1 MKIRRILS
9 VFLLTV
15 LMVSLML
22 TPQAY
27 ALPALEIKA
36 KAAVLVDADEG
47 RIIFGQNEQER
58 EYPASITKVMTA
70 LLTLEAVDAGKLSL
84 DQPITASAVVNDQD
98 PEGSSAGI
106 EEGEVLTVE
115 QLLYCLLLVSANEAA
130 DILAETV
137 SGSREAFVELMNQ
150 RAQELGCTGTH
161 FANTNGLHDVNHY
174 TTAYDIYLFFR
185 EAMKHETFMTITGSV
200 AYEVPATNKS
210 EARELHTTN
219 SLLSNWRIL
228 DYLYDGVD
236 CGKTGST
243 PEAGYCLVSSC
254 LRDGKRLVAVVL
266 GAEGEGTHIESFS
279 ESARLY
285 DYGYNNFSKQLVVS
299 TEDVFRQPV
308 ALSKET
314 DCVMLYPAENAEAFL
329 PSDVTKDQLEQ
340 TVTLKNEVADA
351 PITRGQEMGTLTISY
366 NGQVCVTVPLLAQ
379 ADVSAS
385 RFLVAK
391 AAVEEFL
398 SRTIVKV
405 ALVVLVLLVILL
417 VLFSVA
423 GSPSAPVVSGYLP
436 GAEDIRETGLLPGDE
451 FYRIDGHRIY
461 FQSDAILFLGR
472 AGEDVAVEVLR
483 DGRRLDL
490 GTLHLPYRTLT
501 DESGQ
506 QSLKRGVMVGE
517 LREAGPLGTLRNAWY
532 QSIDYVR
539 TVWLSLGDLIR
550 GAVSLNDMAGPI
562 GIFAMA
568 GEVGQ
573 QGAAAAGMAGA
584 LLNIFSFVALIA
596 INLAVMNLL
605 PIPALDGGQI
615 LFLLVGGIYHFFTH
629 RRIDQKYLGYIN
641 MAGFFC
647 LIALMVVVAVSDVN
661 KLIL

>member
-285 DYGYNNFSKQLVVS
+285 DYGYDNFSKQLVVS

-308 ALSKET
+308 ALSKQT
-314 DCVMLYPAENAEAFL
+314 DTVMLYPAQSVEAFL
-329 PSDVTKDQLEQ
+329 PKDAKDEDIRKS
-340 TVTLKNEVADA
+340 VTLKEDVVNA
-351 PITRGQEMGTLTISY
+351 PITAGQELGTLTSGDFVLDE
-366 NGQVCVTVPLLAQ
+366 NRRVLLKAGQPIELTQ
-379 ADVSAS
+379 
-385 RFLVAK
+385 
-391 AAVEEFL
+391 VEFQIMELFF
-398 SRTIVKV
+398 RNPGI
-405 ALVVLVLLVILL
+405 ALVREKILKG
-417 VLFSVA
+417 VWGENYF
-423 GSPSAPVVSGYLP
+423 
-436 GAEDIRETGLLPGDE
+436 GDVK
-451 FYRIDGHRIY
+451 IV
-461 FQSDAILFLGR
+461 
-472 AGEDVAVEVLR
+472 DVNI
-483 DGRRLDL
+483 RRL
-490 GTLHLPYRTLT
+490 RMKVE
-501 DESGQ
+501 DEPSHPTHI
-506 QSLKRGVMVGE
+506 M
-517 LREAGPLGTLRNAWY
+517 
-532 QSIDYVR
+532 
-539 TVWLSLGDLIR
+539 TVW
-550 GAVSLNDMAGPI
+550 
-562 GIFAMA
+562 
-568 GEVGQ
+568 
-573 QGAAAAGMAGA
+573 
-584 LLNIFSFVALIA
+584 
-596 INLAVMNLL
+596 
-605 PIPALDGGQI
+605 
-615 LFLLVGGIYHFFTH
+615 
-629 RRIDQKYLGYIN
+629 GY
-641 MAGFFC
+641 GYRWEE
-647 LIALMVVVAVSDVN
+647 
-661 KLIL
+661 

>member
-285 DYGYNNFSKQLVVS
+285 DYGYDNFSKQLVVS

-391 AAVEEFL
+391 AAVE
-398 SRTIVKV
+398 TV
-405 ALVVLVLLVILL
+405 AENASDGVIAPLLYMLL
-417 VLFSVA
+417 
-423 GSPSAPVVSGYLP
+423 GGAPLALTYKAINTMDSMLGYKNEKYLYFGRIPAKLDDAANYLP
-436 GAEDIRETGLLPGDE
+436 SRLAALLW
-451 FYRIDGHRIY
+451 
-461 FQSDAILFLGR
+461 
-472 AGEDVAVEVLR
+472 V
-483 DGRRLDL
+483 
-490 GTLHLPYRTLT
+490 
-501 DESGQ
+501 
-506 QSLKRGVMVGE
+506 
-517 LREAGPLGTLRNAWY
+517 
-532 QSIDYVR
+532 
-539 TVWLSLGDLIR
+539 
-550 GAVSLNDMAGPI
+550 
-562 GIFAMA
+562 
-568 GEVGQ
+568 
-573 QGAAAAGMAGA
+573 AAAAFTHNDAKGAWKIWRRDRRNHASPNSAQTESACAGA
-584 LLNIFSFVALIA
+584 LGVQLAGPAYYFGEYYAKPTIGDPLRPIEPEDILRANRMMYVASAFALAWGVA
-596 INLAVMNLL
+596 IRA
-605 PIPALDGGQI
+605 I
-615 LFLLVGGIYHFFTH
+615 L
-629 RRIDQKYLGYIN
+629 
-641 MAGFFC
+641 
-647 LIALMVVVAVSDVN
+647 
-661 KLIL
+661 

>member
-27 ALPALEIKA
+27 AMPALEIKA

-285 DYGYNNFSKQLVVS
+285 DYGYNNFSKQMVVS

-391 AAVEEFL
+391 AAVETVAENASDGVIAPLIFL
-398 SRTIVKV
+398 
-405 ALVVLVLLVILL
+405 AL
-417 VLFSVA
+417 
-423 GSPSAPVVSGYLP
+423 GGAPLGMLYKAVNTMDSMVGYKNDRYL
-436 GAEDIRETGLLPGDE
+436 
-451 FYRIDGHRIY
+451 Y
-461 FQSDAILFLGR
+461 FGR
-472 AGEDVAVEVLR
+472 AAA
-483 DGRRLDL
+483 RLDDALNFLPARIAGVLMCL
-490 GTLHLPYRTLT
+490 G
-501 DESGQ
+501 
-506 QSLKRGVMVGE
+506 
-517 LREAGPLGTLRNAWY
+517 
-532 QSIDYVR
+532 
-539 TVWLSLGDLIR
+539 
-550 GAVSLNDMAGPI
+550 
-562 GIFAMA
+562 
-568 GEVGQ
+568 
-573 QGAAAAGMAGA
+573 GAAAGYDGKNAWRIFRRDRKRHKSPNSAHTEAACAGA
-584 LLNIFSFVALIA
+584 LQLQ
-596 INLAVMNLL
+596 LAGPNYYFGQLVDK
-605 PIPALDGGQI
+605 PTIGDDQRPVEALDI
-615 LFLLVGGIYHFFTH
+615 LRAGRILYATAFFALL
-629 RRIDQKYLGYIN
+629 L
-641 MAGFFC
+641 FC
-647 LIALMVVVAVSDVN
+647 GVPL
-661 KLIL
+661 LILLFP

>member
-285 DYGYNNFSKQLVVS
+285 DYGYDNFSKQLVVS

-329 PSDVTKDQLEQ
+329 PSDA
-340 TVTLKNEVADA
+340 AD
-351 PITRGQEMGTLTISY
+351 RS
-366 NGQVCVTVPLLAQ
+366 
-379 ADVSAS
+379 
-385 RFLVAK
+385 
-391 AAVEEFL
+391 
-398 SRTIVKV
+398 
-405 ALVVLVLLVILL
+405 
-417 VLFSVA
+417 
-423 GSPSAPVVSGYLP
+423 
-436 GAEDIRETGLLPGDE
+436 
-451 FYRIDGHRIY
+451 
-461 FQSDAILFLGR
+461 
-472 AGEDVAVEVLR
+472 
-483 DGRRLDL
+483 
-490 GTLHLPYRTLT
+490 
-501 DESGQ
+501 
-506 QSLKRGVMVGE
+506 
-517 LREAGPLGTLRNAWY
+517 
-532 QSIDYVR
+532 
-539 TVWLSLGDLIR
+539 
-550 GAVSLNDMAGPI
+550 
-562 GIFAMA
+562 
-568 GEVGQ
+568 
-573 QGAAAAGMAGA
+573 
-584 LLNIFSFVALIA
+584 
-596 INLAVMNLL
+596 
-605 PIPALDGGQI
+605 
-615 LFLLVGGIYHFFTH
+615 
-629 RRIDQKYLGYIN
+629 
-641 MAGFFC
+641 
-647 LIALMVVVAVSDVN
+647 
-661 KLIL
+661 

>member
-115 QLLYCLLLVSANEAA
+115 QLLCCLLLVSANEAA

-285 DYGYNNFSKQLVVS
+285 NYGYNNFSKQLVVS

-391 AAVEEFL
+391 AAVE
-398 SRTIVKV
+398 TV
-405 ALVVLVLLVILL
+405 AENASDGVIAPLLYMLL
-417 VLFSVA
+417 
-423 GSPSAPVVSGYLP
+423 GGAPLALTYKAINTMDSMVGYKNEKYL
-436 GAEDIRETGLLPGDE
+436 
-451 FYRIDGHRIY
+451 Y
-461 FQSDAILFLGR
+461 FGR
-472 AGEDVAVEVLR
+472 AAAKLDDVANYIPS
-483 DGRRLDL
+483 RLAAL
-490 GTLHLPYRTLT
+490 LWI
-501 DESGQ
+501 
-506 QSLKRGVMVGE
+506 M
-517 LREAGPLGTLRNAWY
+517 
-532 QSIDYVR
+532 
-539 TVWLSLGDLIR
+539 
-550 GAVSLNDMAGPI
+550 
-562 GIFAMA
+562 
-568 GEVGQ
+568 
-573 QGAAAAGMAGA
+573 AAAFTRNDTKGAWRIWRRDRRNHASPNSAQTESACAGA
-584 LLNIFSFVALIA
+584 LGVQLAGPAYYFGEYYPKPTIGDPLRPIEPEDILRADRMMYAASGLALAFGCA
-596 INLAVMNLL
+596 IR
-605 PIPALDGGQI
+605 G
-615 LFLLVGGIYHFFTH
+615 FLG
-629 RRIDQKYLGYIN
+629 
-641 MAGFFC
+641 
-647 LIALMVVVAVSDVN
+647 
-661 KLIL
+661 

>member
-285 DYGYNNFSKQLVVS
+285 NYGYDNFSKQLVVS

-391 AAVEEFL
+391 AAVETVAENASDGVIAPLIFL
-398 SRTIVKV
+398 
-405 ALVVLVLLVILL
+405 AL
-417 VLFSVA
+417 
-423 GSPSAPVVSGYLP
+423 G
-436 GAEDIRETGLLPGDE
+436 GA
-451 FYRIDGHRIY
+451 
-461 FQSDAILFLGR
+461 
-472 AGEDVAVEVLR
+472 
-483 DGRRLDL
+483 
-490 GTLHLPYRTLT
+490 
-501 DESGQ
+501 
-506 QSLKRGVMVGE
+506 
-517 LREAGPLGTLRNAWY
+517 PLGMLYKAVNTMDSMIGYRNERY
-532 QSIDYVR
+532 QYFG
-539 TVWLSLGDLIR
+539 T
-550 GAVSLNDMAGPI
+550 
-562 GIFAMA
+562 
-568 GEVGQ
+568 
-573 QGAAAAGMAGA
+573 AAAKLDDILNYIPARISAYLMILAAFFARYDAKEAFRVYRRDKRNHASPNSAHTEAVCAGA
-584 LLNIFSFVALIA
+584 LHIQLAGDAYYFGKLHKKPTIGNADRPIEAKDICRANHLLYITTCIA
-596 INLAVMNLL
+596 IVVGLGLKSL
-605 PIPALDGGQI
+605 
-615 LFLLVGGIYHFFTH
+615 LFLCFI
-629 RRIDQKYLGYIN
+629 
-641 MAGFFC
+641 
-647 LIALMVVVAVSDVN
+647 
-661 KLIL
+661 